1 MKWKYVLAPI
11 TNIASDSANNFLS
24 LERMQMI
31 EAVGA
36 AISIIRSDGLN
47 REYIEEPGT
56 ANPIQSQTLP

>member
-1 MKWKYVLAPI
+1 M
-11 TNIASDSANNFLS
+11 TDIASASANNVLS

-31 EAVGA
+31 AAVGA

-47 REYIEEPGT
+47 REYIEESGT